1 MNNVLQTLGF
11 GSGLL
16 FALPSGGNQPTT
28 PSPVEIGVLQNV
40 KLTFSGDIKEL
51 KGQLQFA
58 VDSAVGNRSI
68 KGSFSHAQMTLQAW
82 NNIFFGE
89 SAISSGGRGLSYQQA
104 EAIPATPGPYT
115 VTPAVPGSGTWA
127 QDGGVKYAAT
137 GVPLQP
143 FASGPT
149 QGQYSVSAGV
159 YTFAAADQGVA
170 VVISYYYTTT
180 TGSTLTINNHTMGF
194 GPIVSL
200 DLTMPYQGFDKNLF
214 LPNVRISKLDLA
226 TKQDDYTMTDSDFS
240 VFSAPSGVVGQI
252 YLPN

>member
-1 MNNVLQTLGF
+1 MSNVLTTLGF
-11 GSGLL
+11 GSGIL
-16 FALPSGGNQPTT
+16 FALPSGGNQPTN

-51 KGQLQFA
+51 KGQLQFP

-68 KGSFSHAQMTLQAW
+68 KGSFSFAQMSLAAW

-89 SAISSGGRGLSYQQA
+89 SAVSTGGQGLSYQQA
-104 EAIPATPGPYT
+104 ESVPASSPYT
-115 VTPAVPGSGTWA
+115 VTPTVPGSGTWSKDA
-127 QDGGVKYAAT
+127 GVKYAAT
-137 GVPLQP
+137 GIALTPV
-143 FASGPT
+143 ASGPT
-149 QGQYSVSAGV
+149 AGQYSVSAGV
-159 YTFAAADQGVA
+159 YTFAAADEGAA

-180 TGSTLTINNHTMGF
+180 TGSILTINNHTMGW

-200 DLTMPYQGFDKNLF
+200 DLTMPYQGNGNNLY
-214 LPNVRISKLDLA
+214 LPNVRIAKLDLA

-240 VFSAPSGVVGQI
+240 VFAQPNGVVGQL